1 MVALIGFAL
10 LSVAIA
16 FFISMLF
23 QGTQFSSAARYAFGF
38 IIAAVLYLAV
48 GGVVIVKAKN
58 RIAKEGIVPPRTAAE
73 LERDRKWLI
82 TEITR

>member
-1 MVALIGFAL
+1 MR
-10 LSVAIA
+10 
-16 FFISMLF
+16 
-23 QGTQFSSAARYAFGF
+23 SA

-48 GGVVIVKAKN
+48 GGAVIVKAKN